1 MRTFRWLGGAAGLGL
16 LAFTLG
22 CSSSHTASAVPMST
36 TPQTMAPAFVSTVT
50 TLAMVS
56 APDMADP
63 TDVDTLN
70 LQGLDTADDDTVFN
84 SVLGN

>member
-16 LAFTLG
+16 LVFALG
-22 CSSSHTASAVPMST
+22 CSSSRSSAAPMPT
-36 TPQTMAPAFVSTVT
+36 TPQTTAPTYVATVT

-56 APDMADP
+56 APDSADP
-63 TDVDTLN
+63 VDVDTLN

-84 SVLGN
+84 TVLGN